1 MPKMMTMDPHKR
13 TRERILA
20 SITKAP
26 DTGCWLWIRQVSNSG
41 YGRITLSNQD
51 GTYMESAHRA
61 SFRAFAGPLPENA
74 MIRQTCGNRLCVN
87 PDHLEH
93 FTEQR

>member
-1 MPKMMTMDPHKR
+1 MPEIMTTNQQKR

-20 SITKAP
+20 SITQDP
-26 DTGCWLWIRQVSNSG
+26 ESGCWLWVRQVSNSG

-51 GTYMESAHRA
+51 GTYIESAHRA
-61 SFRAFAGPLPENA
+61 SYRAFTGPLPEHG

-87 PDHLEH
+87 PDHLEPL
-93 FTEQR
+93 TEQK